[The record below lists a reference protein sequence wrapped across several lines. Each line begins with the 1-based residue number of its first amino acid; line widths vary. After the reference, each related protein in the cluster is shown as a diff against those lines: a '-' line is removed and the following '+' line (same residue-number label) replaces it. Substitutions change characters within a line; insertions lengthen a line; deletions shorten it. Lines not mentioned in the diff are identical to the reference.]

1 MKKICSFITVVLL
14 LTTSCKPFRVLSY
27 SPIKLTEKEAKMYI
41 EEMYYQGIQRNCTNV
56 EITNEYLKATFE
68 VVGSAGGFERVIMG
82 TTPNAVATKSVDFIL
97 FKQINNI
104 ILNKGQNYHHLKGV
118 YGIQIITRTAT
129 YKVVCK
135 NESLAKNFIDAI
147 EYYRNKK

>member
-1 MKKICSFITVVLL
+1 MKKIFSFITVVLL
-14 LTTSCKPFRVLSY
+14 FTTSCKPYRLLSY
-27 SPIKLTEKEAKMYI
+27 APEKITEKEAKMYI

-68 VVGSAGGFERVIMG
+68 VVGSAGGYEKVIKG
-82 TTPNAVATKSVDFIL
+82 TMPNAVATNTVDFIS

-104 ILNKGQNYHHLKGV
+104 ILNKGQNYPHLKGE
-118 YGIQIITRTAT
+118 YFIQIITRTAT
-129 YKVVCK
+129 YKLFCK

-147 EYYRNKK
+147 EYYRKKK